1 MRKNRITKLKNDLD
15 LIVDSPT
22 HMELMNTSF
31 CKELYTREPHLQP
44 DALVKQF
51 DQKVIVDI
59 LYL

>member
-15 LIVDSPT
+15 LIVDLPT

-44 DALVKQF
+44 DAL
-51 DQKVIVDI
+51 
-59 LYL
+59 